1 MHPGFLVHIAT
12 TLVYP
17 VPMAKTVPVS
27 VNLIV
32 LMRDVTVCLVVW
44 KVTPRIFNQ
53 AHQVKYPPIFSY
65 VVNEGKYSLYKNN
78 LTKLSEVLIFFLFK
92 VNISLPQ
99 EQQHKV

>member
-1 MHPGFLVHIAT
+1 MVHIAT
-12 TLVYP
+12 ILVNS
-17 VPMAKTVPVS
+17 VTMAMNVPVY
-27 VNLIV
+27 VNLSV
-32 LMRDVTVCLVVW
+32 QMKDVTISMVVW
-44 KVTPRIFNQ
+44 KLTSRIFNQ

-65 VVNEGKYSLYKNN
+65 FVNEGKYSLYKKN